1 MMQLTLGA
9 IVAIFRDQLRLGRYR
24 YVYDLMDTLLSD
36 YLCEHVDY
44 VLHPAAVSAWLHN
57 RRYVPGNIVGF
68 YCQPGADCKLAATIA
83 EQILP
88 HMPDKAV
95 ALEQM
100 IALIRLDPTIHPET
114 KDDLLADTTDI
125 AALSARAMIYA
136 MSRSIS
142 YIAADLQDAA

>member
-57 RRYVPGNIVGF
+57 RRYVPANIVGY
-68 YCQPGADCKLAATIA
+68 YCQPGADRKLAATIA